1 MSKQLGLASP
11 VAGGSVDEMLLARLE
26 QQNTELRKD
35 PKNRVLQNLQREAVR
50 RSVENLKQDKAN
62 KGADSEGDYDWEFW
76 ALCLSNFQH
85 ITRSQSRVLATN
97 IQRGIPPS
105 LRGMIWQMFSKS
117 KDPALESHYRDLLR
131 RDSPYDKMIQRDLAR
146 TFPDHQFFK
155 DPEGHGQLGLYNVV
169 KAYSIY
175 DEEVGYCQGIAFIV
189 GALLLNMPDEEAF
202 CVLTC
207 LMKQYG
213 LRGHYTPDMEGLQ
226 LHLYQYERILAEQLP
241 HIDRHLELKGITSTM
256 YASQWFMTLFAY
268 RFPLEVVF
276 RIYDIMLSEGVE
288 SIIRFA
294 IALLKKNEKTIL
306 SLDFEALLSYLKNDL
321 FNDYDTQQLVED
333 ACGVSITARRIDQLT
348 KEYRNSVVKAQM
360 EKEAIEELQRSN
372 ADISQTIQGLE
383 QRLSKMFQEH
393 DDVLAQLDESKKQM
407 SQLTTENERM
417 RRHVASLR
425 ETVELLPQEIEALSR
440 DEFEVLCTENA
451 SLIEKNCSLEDELN
465 SAESLL
471 IDMKVKYAESEN
483 ETDSLRRHLNEM
495 RRIMAV

>member
-11 VAGGSVDEMLLARLE
+11 VTGGSVDEMLLARLE
-26 QQNTELRKD
+26 QQNSELRKD

-50 RSVENLKQDKAN
+50 RSVENLKHDKAN
-62 KGADSEGDYDWEFW
+62 KGIDGEGEYDWEFW

-117 KDPALESHYRDLLR
+117 KDPVLESQYRDLLR

-155 DPEGHGQLGLYNVV
+155 DPEGQGQTGLYNVV

-226 LHLYQYERILAEQLP
+226 LHLYQYEKILSEQLP
-241 HIDRHLELKGITSTM
+241 HIYRHLELKGISSTM

-306 SLDFEALLSYLKNDL
+306 SLEFEALLSYLKNDL
-321 FNDYDTQQLVED
+321 FNDYETQQLVED
-333 ACGVSITARRIDQLT
+333 ACAINITARRIDQLT
-348 KEYRNSVVKAQM
+348 KEHRNSVIKEQL
-360 EKEAIEELQRSN
+360 EKEAIEELQKSN
-372 ADISQTIQGLE
+372 SDISQTIQQLE
-383 QRLSKMFQEH
+383 QRLKTMFQEH
-393 DDVLAQLDESKKQM
+393 DDVLTQLDESKKQLRH
-407 SQLTTENERM
+407 LTSENERM
-417 RRHVASLR
+417 RRHVSSLK
-425 ETVELLPQEIEALSR
+425 ETVDLLPQEVEAMSR

-451 SLIEKNCSLEDELN
+451 TLIEKNCSLEDQLN
-465 SAESLL
+465 AAESLL

-495 RRIMAV
+495 RKIMAV